1 MPHPHPHPGA
11 PRRPRLAHVA
21 PWASVGLLLLAVVVT
36 ALLAWRAHQ
45 AATAHR
51 STAEQTLREYAAV
64 AAFQLRNATTTLML
78 SQHRMALGPV
88 MRWASTRPN
97 SVLEP
102 DQIAELVQ
110 AQGSACRCLD
120 GARFYY
126 RVTLADSG
134 IRATSAPLATSEALR
149 WLRDTVITH
158 ALDASRA
165 MERSVSIDAGRAI
178 ERSVPRPETGAANP
192 VAGIPVTAMLLTPI
206 PARIDGRRVIIV
218 PSLTMGVLG
227 KPLTVYGFATDP
239 EPYVREAIARAI
251 RGRQPLLPPALTRG
265 IPIDSIID
273 VRVLDL
279 DGRQVFQNAPDFDA
293 RYGALDTLQSHGLQ
307 LNVAIDPDMADRLI
321 IGGMPR
327 SNLASLIG
335 LFALSAGLLVLVLY
349 QLGRQQ
355 ELVRLRSEF
364 VSGVSHEL
372 RTPLAQ
378 IRVLAELLRLGK
390 VPSEERRERSLRII
404 DQEARRLTY
413 LVESILSFS
422 SLDRDKVAPA
432 PTDVAAE
439 IDEIVAGFE
448 PLAGI
453 HGVRIETSL
462 ERGLVANVDRAA
474 MRQMLLNLLDNA
486 VRYGPDGQTVKV
498 TTQSSNGTW
507 RLTVEDQG
515 KGIPAAERERV
526 FEPYYRMDRDAR
538 GEKGGSGIGLAVVR
552 GLVEKH
558 GGRVTVGDSAAGSGA
573 RFSLELPVAG
583 PGEAVGQ

>member
-1 MPHPHPHPGA
+1 MVM
-11 PRRPRLAHVA
+11 PRLPKSTTLARVA
-21 PWASVGLLLLAVVVT
+21 PWANVGLLLLAVIVT

-45 AATAHR
+45 AALAHR

-64 AAFQLRNATTTLML
+64 AAFEVKNATL
-78 SQHRMALGPV
+78 SVMINQHRLAIGPV
-88 MRWASTRPN
+88 MRWATVRPN
-97 SVLEP
+97 SPLEP
-102 DQIAELVQ
+102 DEVAEYVQ
-110 AQGSACRCLD
+110 SSVCRCVS

-126 RVTLADSG
+126 RVNVVDSTVS
-134 IRATSAPLATSEALR
+134 ATSAPLATSQALR
-149 WLRDTVITH
+149 WFRDTIITH
-158 ALDASRA
+158 A
-165 MERSVSIDAGRAI
+165 IDAGRAGERAAPRREI
-178 ERSVPRPETGAANP
+178 RGPRSVPS
-192 VAGIPVTAMLLTPI
+192 GIPVTSVLLAPVA
-206 PARIDGRRVIIV
+206 ARIDGHSVIYV
-218 PSLTMGVLG
+218 PSMTLDIAG

-239 EPYVREAIARAI
+239 EPYVREAVARSV
-251 RGRQPLLPPALTRG
+251 RGRLLPPALTRG
-265 IPIDSIID
+265 IAIDSILA

-279 DGRQVFQNAPDFDA
+279 EEKLVYQSSNTFDP
-293 RYGALDTLQSHGLQ
+293 RYGALDSLQSHGLIFH
-307 LNVAIDPDMADRLI
+307 VAINPVMADRLI

-349 QLGRQQ
+349 QLARQQ

-390 VPSEERRERSLRII
+390 IPSEERRERSLRII
-404 DQEARRLTY
+404 DQEARRLTF

-422 SLDRDKVAPA
+422 SLERDKIVPA
-432 PTDVAAE
+432 MTDVAAE

-448 PLAGI
+448 PLASM
-453 HGVRIETSL
+453 HGVRIETNL

-486 VRYGPDGQTVKV
+486 VRYGPEGQTVTV
-498 TTQSSNGTW
+498 TTESYNGTW

-515 KGIPAAERERV
+515 RGIPATERERI
-526 FEPYYRMDRDAR
+526 FEPYYRMNRDAR

-558 GGRVTVGDSAAGSGA
+558 GGHVTVEDPAAGSGA
-573 RFSLELPVAG
+573 RFSLELPIEG
-583 PGEAVGQ
+583 PGNVSRQ